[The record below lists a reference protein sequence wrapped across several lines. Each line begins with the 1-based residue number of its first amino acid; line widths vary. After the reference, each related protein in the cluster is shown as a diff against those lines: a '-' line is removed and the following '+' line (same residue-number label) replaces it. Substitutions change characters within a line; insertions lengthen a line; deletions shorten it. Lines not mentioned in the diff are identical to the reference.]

1 MRALSKR
8 AVLAAFALLLAQAA
22 GAAQEGQIAVALQV
36 GWVSPLGGLADTV
49 GGAVGFGVNI
59 GYAVKD
65 WLAFEIDGVYGMH
78 TKKDEARSGD
88 LRLDLIHAAAGPRFT
103 LRLPVVDLWI
113 VPAIGAEGYRA
124 ETTYTQATGAKKKA
138 HDGGAAVAI
147 AGGAGIDF
155 RISDM
160 FQLGILARASYA
172 FTPINL
178 PAPGGK
184 DAVRPASVTPMFRAT
199 LLF

>member
-1 MRALSKR
+1 MRALPKI
-8 AVLAAFALLLAQAA
+8 AVLAACALLLAQAA
-22 GAAQEGQIAVALQV
+22 GAAQEGQVALAAQV
-36 GWVSPLGGLADTV
+36 GWVAPLGKLADTV
-49 GGAVGFGVNI
+49 SGSIGFGVNI

-65 WLAFEIDGVYGMH
+65 WLAFEIDGIYGGH
-78 TKKDEARSGD
+78 VKRDEARSGD

-113 VPAIGAEGYRA
+113 VPAVGVEGFRA
-124 ETTYTQATGAKKKA
+124 ETKYSLATGGKKKA
-138 HDGGAAVAI
+138 HETGAAVAL

-160 FQLGILARASYA
+160 FQLGVLARASYA
-172 FTPINL
+172 LAPIDL

-184 DAVRPASVTPMFRAT
+184 GAVRPASVTPMLRGT